1 LRIFIEALPHLDTL
15 HYGFKYQALGRNGY
29 CFCALATCLSPWRK
43 KHHVNNDNSSCTTR
57 RFHGQGLL
65 QHCRDK
71 GDDYHSATSYYL
83 TNLFNNKSR
92 LAQTALHHG
101 INDQLRLTAEE
112 NSVRYFQDNKATD
125 TNVDPSKDSKHVADV
140 ENSIV
145 DERDGIFNNVEVNTA
160 VAVRYDTH
168 GHTSEESVVM
178 IDAENHA
185 IDEHEVVYDKSKA
198 IDTNDDI
205 DVDYDYDDVHES
217 DDINT
222 I

>member
-1 LRIFIEALPHLDTL
+1 M
-15 HYGFKYQALGRNGY
+15 
-29 CFCALATCLSPWRK
+29 
-43 KHHVNNDNSSCTTR
+43 
-57 RFHGQGLL
+57 
-65 QHCRDK
+65 
-71 GDDYHSATSYYL
+71 
-83 TNLFNNKSR
+83 
-92 LAQTALHHG
+92 
-101 INDQLRLTAEE
+101 TAEE
-112 NSVRYFQDNKATD
+112 NSVCYFQDNKATD

-160 VAVRYDTH
+160 VAVRYDAH

-205 DVDYDYDDVHES
+205 DVDYD
-217 DDINT
+217 
-222 I
+222 